1 MSNQEQIDYWNGK
14 AGNTWVDAQERMD
27 KMLAPL
33 TSPLLEHASVKPG
46 DRVIDIGCGCGDTS
60 LQLAAQGAQVLGLD
74 ISEIMLARA
83 RDRAQLTEQAN
94 TEFIVGDAAVKP
106 LAADHDLIFSRF
118 GVMFFSDPTA
128 AFKNLHKGLK
138 PDGRLCFLCWQPP
151 RDNPWMSTAGAAIN
165 RFLPEPT
172 EKPDPR
178 APGPFAFAD
187 TEYVR
192 RILGAAGFKNV
203 SIKSETA
210 ILHIADT
217 LEAAIDSQKSIGP
230 LARALAELDG
240 DAQKEA
246 LAAATEAL
254 RDKMTPA
261 GLDLGASC
269 WLVQATAS

>member
-33 TSPLLEHASVKPG
+33 TSPLLEQAKVKPG
-46 DRVIDIGCGCGDTS
+46 ERVIDIGCGCGDTS
-60 LQLAAQGAQVLGLD
+60 LQLAAKGAQVLGLD
-74 ISEIMLARA
+74 ISEVMLARA

-94 TEFIVGDAAVKP
+94 IEFIVGDAAVKP

-128 AFKNLHKGLK
+128 AFTNLHKGLK
-138 PDGRLCFLCWQPP
+138 PEGRLCFLCWQPP
-151 RDNPWMSTAGAAIN
+151 RDNPWMSTAGAVIN
-165 RFLPEPT
+165 RFLPEPA

-187 TEYVR
+187 TEHVDS
-192 RILGAAGFKNV
+192 ILAVAGFKNI
-203 SIKSETA
+203 SINSVTA
-210 ILHIADT
+210 TLHIADT
-217 LEAAIDSQKSIGP
+217 LEAAIESQKSIGP
-230 LARALAELDG
+230 LARALAELEG
-240 DAQKEA
+240 NAQREA